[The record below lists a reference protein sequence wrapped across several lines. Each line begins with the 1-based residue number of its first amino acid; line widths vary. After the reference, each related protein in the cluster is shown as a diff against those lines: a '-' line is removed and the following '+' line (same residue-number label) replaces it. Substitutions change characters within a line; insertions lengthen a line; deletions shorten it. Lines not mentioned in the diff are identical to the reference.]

1 MTTTEY
7 EEKGRRK
14 LVEDFNNAD
23 CEMIYEFTKGK
34 YESIDCFATASTGEK
49 FAIELKNR
57 DISIDK
63 YDDVMIELHKYN
75 ALMIAH
81 EESGYTPLFRVYF
94 QDGVLTWDISKI
106 DINGRV
112 EEMKCAESTFNYSH
126 KKIKKIIL
134 LKKEEAIDKKRSN
147 RNNSQRTDGGTDS
160 QQHSKIC

>member
-7 EEKGRRK
+7 EEKGRQK

-34 YESIDCFATASTGEK
+34 YDSIDCFATASTGDK
-49 FAIELKNR
+49 FAIEIKNR

-63 YDDVMIELHKYN
+63 YDDVMLELHKYN

-106 DINGRV
+106 DVENRI
-112 EEMKCAESTFNYSH
+112 EEMKCAESTFNYEH

-134 LKKEEAIDKKRSN
+134 LKKEEAIDKKRSGKHN
-147 RNNSQRTDGGTDS
+147 
-160 QQHSKIC
+160 C